1 MNISKLVKPLPRRL
15 DSLLNYS
22 GPPVQS
28 FDNNIVATGLVSPA
42 ADVAVEWLVEL
53 DNYRPLS
60 RGRHSVARH
69 SILQVQPGG
78 VTVME

>member
-1 MNISKLVKPLPRRL
+1 MH
-15 DSLLNYS
+15 
-22 GPPVQS
+22 S
-28 FDNNIVATGLVSPA
+28 FDNKIVATGLFSP
-42 ADVAVEWLVEL
+42 ADVAVQWIVEL

-69 SILQVQPGG
+69 STLQVQAGG

>member
-1 MNISKLVKPLPRRL
+1 M
-15 DSLLNYS
+15 
-22 GPPVQS
+22 QS
-28 FDNNIVATGLVSPA
+28 FDNKIVATGLVSP

-69 SILQVQPGG
+69 STILQVQPGG